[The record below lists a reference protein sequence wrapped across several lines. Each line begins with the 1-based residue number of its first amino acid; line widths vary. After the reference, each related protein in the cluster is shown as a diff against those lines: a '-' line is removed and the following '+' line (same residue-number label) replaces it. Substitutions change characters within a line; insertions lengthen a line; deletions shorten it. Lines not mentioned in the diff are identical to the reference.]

1 MRETVSQLGKPGMG
15 VTPAKVAE
23 LISRVCAPEDYSG
36 KRVLL
41 IVPDGT
47 RTAPIGMVFRALH
60 SQIARG
66 TRAFD
71 VLVALGTHQPMSEA
85 AICQRLEI
93 SEPERSSTYAKVRFY
108 NHAWNDPA

>member
-1 MRETVSQLGKPGMG
+1 MRETLSQVGKPGIG

-23 LISRVCAPEDYSG
+23 LISRICAPEDYSG

-60 SQIARG
+60 AQISRG

-71 VLVALGTHQPMSEA
+71 VLIALGTHQPMSET
-85 AICQRLEI
+85 AICQRLDI
-93 SEPERSSTYAKVRFY
+93 SQKER
-108 NHAWNDPA
+108 H